1 MNWTDLNEIK
11 LFDGNESSD
20 SLSLIPMIAIINKNM
35 RNTFFQLIKSI
46 TKERIIQELLLLQL
60 NLIIGLQWEFRIKNV
75 QRIKRKTFSS
85 ILFSWI

>member
-11 LFDGNESSD
+11 LFDDNESSD
-20 SLSLIPMIAIINKNM
+20 FLSLIPMIAIINKNM

-60 NLIIGLQWEFRIKNV
+60 NLIIRLQWEFRIKNV